1 MSMVIDIDNLFYFK
15 LIFEEIERWNRE
27 NRENGLRVFI
37 IMEFSMVE
45 INS

>member
-27 NRENGLRVFI
+27 NRENRLRVFI